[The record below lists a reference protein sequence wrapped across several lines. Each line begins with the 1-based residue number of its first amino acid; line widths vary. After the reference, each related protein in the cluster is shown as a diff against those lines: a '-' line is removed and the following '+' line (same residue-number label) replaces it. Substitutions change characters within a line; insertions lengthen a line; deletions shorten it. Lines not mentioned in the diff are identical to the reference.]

1 MPCPQG
7 KKPPSQHHQARRGT
21 TSQQRTDDRQPGNPP
36 FDPKQYT
43 NTQEVDDDTK
53 SVEDVVDDES
63 IPDALKR

>member
-21 TSQQRTDDRQPGNPP
+21 TSQQRTDDRQPGNPL